1 MADKNKS
8 KELMFQ
14 IRFELSDLDAKG
26 MNLDSPKGN
35 SRALISIL
43 SSCNAEA
50 ISVYEAFAGY
60 CHEAEINGIEN
71 YPLYNWTKSVISDPQ
86 KVKKHSKNFTVY
98 VKGNE
103 VYDKNTAED
112 IYNKLSSLPVCMKL
126 NIHDTDPKN
135 NPQMP
140 KKYKL

>member
-1 MADKNKS
+1 MKVLSIPYISSFSIFLKL
-8 KELMFQ
+8 KEIQ
-14 IRFELSDLDAKG
+14 LSDISNISRTSNSSSSIKSIT
-26 MNLDSPKGN
+26 SPTVIVG
-35 SRALISIL
+35 
-43 SSCNAEA
+43 SSK
-50 ISVYEAFAGY
+50 S
-60 CHEAEINGIEN
+60 
-71 YPLYNWTKSVISDPQ
+71 KSVISEPQ